1 MAEGSKVD
9 EALARFEAALRRLE
23 TAIVQANEN
32 DAGLPA
38 DAAALL
44 DDRDQLAREVSDIRA
59 KATELAERNRNAAS
73 RIDSAMAKIKLVLG

>member
-1 MAEGSKVD
+1 MADGSKVD

-32 DAGLPA
+32 EVGLPP

-44 DDRDQLAREVSDIRA
+44 DDRDQLAREISDVRA

>member
-1 MAEGSKVD
+1 MAEDSKVD
-9 EALARFEAALRRLE
+9 EALSRFEAALRRLE
-23 TAIVQANEN
+23 TALVQANEN
-32 DAGLPA
+32 GLPQ

-44 DDRDQLAREVSDIRA
+44 DDRDQLAREISDVRA